1 MIMSD
6 LFIFSVLILSTITAF
21 GAGYFCGLFRGSKK
35 TMPDRGLHP
44 VTPEQLGKVYDNTN
58 NTELGK
64 TLKEKPTHS
73 SVLKMPTPEEIRK
86 KKEKDSTQD
95 YWNHLEGKKREKG
108 TFRLETN
115 DL

>member
-21 GAGYFCGLFRGSKK
+21 GAGYFCGLFRGSQKK
-35 TMPDRGLHP
+35 KYITS
-44 VTPEQLGKVYDNTN
+44 DNISLQN
-58 NTELGK
+58 NPLIGS
-64 TLKEKPTHS
+64 TLAPISIKEKPTHS
-73 SVLKMPTPEEIRK
+73 AVLKMPTPEEIRK

-95 YWNHLEGKKREKG
+95 YWNHLEGKKRDKG